1 MISEIEKNQSL
12 FLKNVLQIRKKIA
25 PNNSFLISNE
35 IDNFIEKNGAK
46 KDGNTITITHNV
58 TIENG
63 EQVLDLEMM
72 IPLNKEIE
80 PFQEYNFLS
89 EFSLN
94 NALKVRIEGN
104 PQQMQNAVQRMSEYV
119 KNENLNVTTPL
130 YVVTIKESKT
140 NADIDYMITEL
151 YIGVK

>member
-12 FLKNVLQIRKKIA
+12 FFKNVLQVRKKVA
-25 PNNSFLISNE
+25 QNNSFLISNE

-63 EQVLDLEMM
+63 EQVFDLEMM

-80 PFQEYNFLS
+80 PFQEYNFLP
-89 EFSLN
+89 EFLLN

-104 PQQMQNAVQRMSEYV
+104 PQQMQSAVQRMSEYV

-130 YVVTIKESKT
+130 YVVTIKEAKT
-140 NADIDYMITEL
+140 NADIDDMITEL

>member
-1 MISEIEKNQSL
+1 MIGEIEKNQSL
-12 FLKNVLQIRKKIA
+12 FLKNVLQVRKKVA
-25 PNNSFLISNE
+25 QNNSFLISNE

-63 EQVLDLEMM
+63 EQVFDLEMM
-72 IPLNKEIE
+72 IPLNKKIE
-80 PFQEYNFLS
+80 PFQEYNFLP

-104 PQQMQNAVQRMSEYV
+104 PQQMQSAVQRMSEYV

-130 YVVTIKESKT
+130 YVVTIKEAKT
-140 NADIDYMITEL
+140 NADIDDMITEL

>member
-12 FLKNVLQIRKKIA
+12 FFKNVLQVRKKVA
-25 PNNSFLISNE
+25 QNNSFLISNE

-63 EQVLDLEMM
+63 EQVFDLEMM

-80 PFQEYNFLS
+80 PFQEYNFLP
-89 EFSLN
+89 EFLLN

-104 PQQMQNAVQRMSEYV
+104 PQQMQSAVQRMSEYV

-130 YVVTIKESKT
+130 YVVTIKEAKT
-140 NADIDYMITEL
+140 NADIDDMF
-151 YIGVK
+151 